1 MGSKGSGSDINSSQP
16 VFWTNACWPLIQFRA
31 RSQNHY
37 GVRQDRDPDSYPS
50 AKGRRP
56 FKGSWESLTERVET
70 DMGTVAPTMPTLMV
84 LSLLPVLPPVNAGTR
99 YFPTVLPAEKDC
111 KWFTPLYVIGWGSNR
126 AKPRNTGRNGT
137 KVLFFLGLKFHKFK
151 MKGGRL
157 LW

>member
-1 MGSKGSGSDINSSQP
+1 
-16 VFWTNACWPLIQFRA
+16 
-31 RSQNHY
+31 
-37 GVRQDRDPDSYPS
+37 VRQDRDPDSYPS

-111 KWFTPLYVIGWGSNR
+111 K
-126 AKPRNTGRNGT
+126 
-137 KVLFFLGLKFHKFK
+137 
-151 MKGGRL
+151 
-157 LW
+157 